1 MRKRRTSLRK
11 SVLIRL
17 LVITLAAVLMFYG
30 IGMVVNATGIRNVH
44 TQLVNQANANAV
56 YMASEL
62 NSDSETLSF
71 FCRELCNDKPLMK
84 HVLLYDSLSAYQRV
98 VLVNDLF
105 GKGYEVRRLSEDH
118 AAPPAQMHHRRG
130 GLD

>member
-30 IGMVVNATGIRNVH
+30 IGMVINATGIRNVH
-44 TQLVNQANANAV
+44 TQLVNQANADAV
-56 YMASEL
+56 YMAGEL
-62 NSDSETLSF
+62 NSDIETLSF
-71 FCRELCNDKPLMK
+71 FCRELCNGKPLMK
-84 HVLLYDSLSAYQRV
+84 HVLLYASLSAYQRM

-105 GKGYEVRRLSEDH
+105 GKGYEVRRLSEDQ
-118 AAPPAQMHHRRG
+118 AASPAQMYHRRG